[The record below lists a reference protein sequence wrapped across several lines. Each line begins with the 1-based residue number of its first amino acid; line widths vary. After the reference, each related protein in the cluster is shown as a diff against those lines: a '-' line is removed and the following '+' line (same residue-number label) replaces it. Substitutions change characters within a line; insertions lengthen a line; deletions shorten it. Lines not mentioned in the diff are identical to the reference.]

1 MKQKKPLLLKI
12 KEWLYSLFIALIIAL
27 VIRFFLIQPYRIPSG
42 SMIHTLE
49 IGDQLF
55 VIRCKY
61 GIMIPFTDKW
71 LCRWEKPKRG
81 DIVVFRN
88 PSDPDR
94 GVLTRMIS
102 PVIWA
107 GTIGRVDLNPHKD
120 FIKRVIGIPG
130 DEIIIKDRQV
140 YINGKPIDEPYKI
153 HEDPYGTFGFSQ
165 RDNWVVPIVV
175 GEGKYFCLGDNR
187 DSSYDSRFWGY
198 IPENLIVGKAIF
210 IHWPPWRIRWL
221 K

>member
-12 KEWLYSLFIALIIAL
+12 KDFVESLFVALIIAL
-27 VIRFFLIQPYRIPSG
+27 VIRYFLIQPYRIPSG

-71 LCRWEKPKRG
+71 LCRWAKPKRG
-81 DIVVFRN
+81 EIVVFRN
-88 PSDPDR
+88 PANPDR
-94 GVLTRMIS
+94 GILTRIIS
-102 PVIWA
+102 PIIWA
-107 GTIGRVDLNPHKD
+107 ASIGRVDLNPHKD

-130 DEIIIKDRQV
+130 DEIMIKDRQV

-153 HEDPYGTFGFSQ
+153 HEDPYGILGFSA

-175 GEGKYFCLGDNR
+175 GEGKYFCMGDNR
-187 DSSYDSRFWGY
+187 DCSYDSRFWGY
-198 IPENLIVGKAIF
+198 VPENLIVGKAIF